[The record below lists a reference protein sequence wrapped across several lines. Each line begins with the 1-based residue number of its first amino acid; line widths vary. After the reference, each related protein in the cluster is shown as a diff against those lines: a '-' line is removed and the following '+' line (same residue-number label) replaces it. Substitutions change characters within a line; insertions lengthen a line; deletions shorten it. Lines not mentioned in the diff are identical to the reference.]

1 MCDNENKTIM
11 YGGSIYE
18 SKYLKYGGGQ
28 ASRPS
33 LDIWETKYL
42 KYANAESSAPSL
54 DIWETKYLKYKTKY
68 AELKKQQYIMKGGS
82 DTNTLY
88 LFKAEWCPH
97 CVNFKETWD
106 FLQKDMKGKVNFIA
120 YDADKDKDIIKKYNV
135 EGFPTLM
142 LKTKDKVIE
151 YVGERNIDGI
161 KQFVKEYSK

>member
-42 KYANAESSAPSL
+42 KYKA
-54 DIWETKYLKYKTKY
+54 KYM
-68 AELKKQQYIMKGGS
+68 ELKKQQYIMKGGS

-97 CVNFKETWD
+97 CVNFTETWD

-161 KQFVKEYSK
+161 KQFVKEYSG

>member
-11 YGGSIYE
+11 YGGSIAPSFDTYESKHLKYANAESKVPSSNKYE
-18 SKYLKYGGGQ
+18 SKYLKYK
-28 ASRPS
+28 A
-33 LDIWETKYL
+33 KY
-42 KYANAESSAPSL
+42 NN
-54 DIWETKYLKYKTKY
+54 
-68 AELKKQQYIMKGGS
+68 LKKQQYIMKGGS

-97 CVNFKETWD
+97 CVNFKDTWN

-161 KQFVKEYSK
+161 RQFVKEYSN